1 MCADAGGACEAD
13 VKLHMPRGVDLGN
26 DQPAARRAAADGLLA
41 LPHMAEIYPLGGAG
55 DRLGLKCEHSGDCLP
70 TAMLQYCGR
79 TLLEG
84 LLRDLQVCSRR
95 QVLGLHHRAYRS
107 S

>member
-1 MCADAGGACEAD
+1 MAGAGSGGGCEAG
-13 VKLHMPRGVDLGN
+13 VKLHMPLGVDLAH
-26 DQPAARRAAADGLLA
+26 DAAAARRAAADGLQA
-41 LPHMAEIYPLGGAG
+41 LPYMAEIYPLGGAG

-84 LLRDLQVCSRR
+84 LVRDLQVRSWP
-95 QVLGLHHRAYRS
+95 LGFS
-107 S
+107 ST